1 MPTALDRAIE
11 QIQAQKD
18 AVRVAEAAVR
28 RLMLAHEL
36 DADQADAF
44 LERLNSRFAAL
55 DDKQE
60 TLVNTGNV
68 ASAPSEAQLA
78 TLRAKVDAL
87 RNLNVTQASI
97 EGIVAGA
104 FELAAAVGVTAPAS
118 APAAADARDA
128 ADAPAAADASAAAD
142 AAKPLTGAW
151 VGLAAAIAVTA
162 ALIIATRPSR
172 RDHDGRN
179 NR

>member
-55 DDKQE
+55 DDKQA

-128 ADAPAAADASAAAD
+128 ADAPAAADA
-142 AAKPLTGAW
+142 AKPLTGAW